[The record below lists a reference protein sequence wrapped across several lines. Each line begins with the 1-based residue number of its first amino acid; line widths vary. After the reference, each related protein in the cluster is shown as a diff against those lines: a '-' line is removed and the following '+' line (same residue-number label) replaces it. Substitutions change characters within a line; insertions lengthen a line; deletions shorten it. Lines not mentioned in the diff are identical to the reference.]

1 MTPLTA
7 KDNYFKTHT
16 EKERSDLLEL
26 LNSTPVRTAMIY
38 ATAQMASLGYSKE
51 ELNGAGAFVNF
62 LISMAEPKTPPSEF
76 KPVQLERVPNTPDG
90 R

>member
-1 MTPLTA
+1 MIPLTA

-16 EKERSDLLEL
+16 EKERSDLLAL
-26 LNSTPVRTAMIY
+26 VSSTPVQTLMHYAM
-38 ATAQMASLGYSKE
+38 AQLADEGLSAEGLR
-51 ELNGAGAFVNF
+51 GARAFRAV
-62 LISMAEPKTPPSEF
+62 LMSMAEPITVPAEF

>member
-1 MTPLTA
+1 MIPLTA
-7 KDNYFKTHT
+7 KDNYFNTHT

-38 ATAQMASLGYSKE
+38 ATAQMARLRYSKD
-51 ELNGAGAFVNF
+51 ELNGALAFVD
-62 LISMAEPKTPPSEF
+62 LLLSMAEPITPPSEF